1 MELNLLSGILPMDQI
16 KLDNL
21 YKNSIILD
29 HCRNPRNY
37 LPISKIDFSGSAV
50 NPFCGDEIHFNL
62 KLNDQT
68 IIEEVA
74 FEGDGCAINLASG
87 SIISEHIKGMSIES
101 VGKFTETFRLD
112 MQTNHLKSFDCKS
125 EIFVL
130 YDVRS
135 FPIRIKCALLSVS
148 ALENLH

>member
-50 NPFCGDEIHFNL
+50 NPFCGDEI
-62 KLNDQT
+62 D
-68 IIEEVA
+68 EEDV
-74 FEGDGCAINLASG
+74 E
-87 SIISEHIKGMSIES
+87 
-101 VGKFTETFRLD
+101 
-112 MQTNHLKSFDCKS
+112 
-125 EIFVL
+125 EIT
-130 YDVRS
+130 D
-135 FPIRIKCALLSVS
+135 
-148 ALENLH
+148 N

>member
-1 MELNLLSGILPMDQI
+1 MDQI

-21 YKNSIILD
+21 YKNSTILD

-37 LPISKIDFSGSAV
+37 SPISKINFSGSAI

-62 KLNDQT
+62 NVNDQNV
-68 IIEEVA
+68 IEEIT

-87 SIISEHIKGMSIES
+87 AIISEHIKGMSIEE
-101 VGKFTETFRLD
+101 VAYFTELFRLD
-112 MQTNHLKSFDCKS
+112 MQTNDRRSFDDQS
-125 EIFVL
+125 DIYVL

-135 FPIRIKCALLSVS
+135 FPIRIKCALLSCS
-148 ALENLH
+148 ALENLI